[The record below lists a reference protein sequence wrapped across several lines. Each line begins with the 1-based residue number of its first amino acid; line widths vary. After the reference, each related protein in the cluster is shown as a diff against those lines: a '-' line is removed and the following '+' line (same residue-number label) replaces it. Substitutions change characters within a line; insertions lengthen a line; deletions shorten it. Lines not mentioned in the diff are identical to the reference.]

1 MSRQSSSPLS
11 TELAGVSPPL
21 PHVQYQSE
29 QDCLAIRHP
38 NCHPKYVRIDDYL
51 TMHRDPKT
59 NSLIGFR
66 ITEARTV
73 ILRLRR
79 SIIFGAQGAPLE
91 QCLAVAKGL
100 SLEIA
105 KSDGRGTGTIMSS
118 YDEVLRFAKGV
129 YVSPEELAK
138 MVKPSSH
145 PAASLT
151 PQVPPVIP
159 TTQVQP

>member
-29 QDCLAIRHP
+29 QNCLAIRHP
-38 NCHPKYVRIDDYL
+38 DCHPKYVRVDDYL

-66 ITEARTV
+66 ITEASYV
-73 ILRLRR
+73 ICRLRK
-79 SIIFGAQGAPLE
+79 SITFDHRGAPLE

-100 SLEIA
+100 SLQIA
-105 KSDGRGTGTIMSS
+105 QAQGYGSSTIVNS

-129 YVSPEELAK
+129 YVSPEELLK

-151 PQVPPVIP
+151 PQVPPVMP